1 MQTELVNENPT
12 TIIRLL
18 GCNQV
23 GAEGSNPTVT
33 AGRFIPWTQ
42 DTADQHVW
50 TQWRVVY
57 RDVIILDVNN
67 VPVGVFNLTSHN
79 LGDPV
84 HYATLKQMLK
94 DAAGE

>member
-1 MQTELVNENPT
+1 MQDELLTENPA

-23 GAEGSNPTVT
+23 GAEGANPTVT
-33 AGRFIPWTQ
+33 AGRDIPWTQ
-42 DTADQHVW
+42 DTAAQHVW

-67 VPVGVFNLTSHN
+67 VPVGVFNLTVNN
-79 LGDPV
+79 LADPV
-84 HYATLKQMLK
+84 HYATLKAMLK
-94 DAAGE
+94 AAAGE